1 MLLNRIDTITT
12 KIMNSTIEAGKYKS
26 GLFKSMSRYPRPPE
40 VAANVVSRDH
50 GEVSNPLMLDCDYT
64 AHHITFEVVY
74 SHTYIYRSI
83 YK

>member
-26 GLFKSMSRYPRPPE
+26 GLFKNMSLYPRPPE

-50 GEVSNPLMLDCDYT
+50 GEASNPVMLGCAYR
-64 AHHITFEVVY
+64 AY
-74 SHTYIYRSI
+74 YI
-83 YK
+83 